1 MKCDMAVVQHQLV
14 VAVDGGGSKTRAL
27 AGVIELPNSA
37 TGSPATGSP
46 ATGSPATGSPATGS
60 HKLALQ
66 NPSTPDVGSVTIL
79 SSANAGPGNPRSVGF
94 DTAQAN
100 IQTAIDLALDAAH
113 QSLSLPTFADR
124 FPGLKEDRKVAATCL
139 SLAGVGRESDQR
151 RIEQWAYTSK
161 LGSRI
166 IVTTDA
172 DPLLAYLN
180 YQPASRLAAPDTSLI
195 HQRLLFSIPA
205 STNAIGLISGTGSF
219 CFGTSAAGK
228 REQCGGWG
236 GLLGDEGGGYW
247 IAMEGLKAATR
258 WADGRGPET
267 RITKIALEFL
277 GLRDATELIG
287 LVYNPQTTRDQLAK
301 VAGIVFALAAEDS
314 IAKNIVEESGRWLAE
329 LIQTVARKLEFREQG
344 IKPMLGLAGGN
355 FCNQPILLEATLR
368 ELARQNVAVE
378 EAIRIYE
385 PALGGFVLS
394 TQKLLQQLEPT
405 N

>member
-1 MKCDMAVVQHQLV
+1 MAVVQHQLV

-27 AGVIELPNSA
+27 AGVIELPNPVA
-37 TGSPATGSP
+37 R
-46 ATGSPATGSPATGS
+46 S
-60 HKLALQ
+60 HNSALQ
-66 NPSTPDVGSVTIL
+66 APNSPHVGAVTIL
-79 SSANAGPGNPRSVGF
+79 SAANTGPGNPRSVGF
-94 DTAQAN
+94 DTAQTN

-113 QSLSLPTFADR
+113 QSLSAPKYAHL
-124 FPGLKEDRKVAATCL
+124 FPGFVEDRKVAAACL
-139 SLAGVGRESDQR
+139 SLAGVGRESD
-151 RIEQWAYTSK
+151 RIRMEQWGYTAK
-161 LGSRI
+161 LGSEI

-180 YQPASRLAAPDTSLI
+180 YEPASRLAAPDNSLI
-195 HQRLLFSIPA
+195 HRRLLFSIPA

-247 IAMEGLKAATR
+247 IAMEGLKAVTR

-277 GLRDATELIG
+277 GLRNATELIG

-301 VAGIVFALAAEDS
+301 VAGIIFALAAEDS
-314 IAKNIVEESGRWLAE
+314 IAKNIVEDSGRWLAE
-329 LIQTVARKLEFREQG
+329 LIHTVARKLGFREQG
-344 IKPMLGLAGGN
+344 IRPLLGLAGGN

-368 ELARQNVAVE
+368 ELARQNIAIE
-378 EAIRIYE
+378 ESICIYE

-394 TQKLLQQLEPT
+394 TQKLLEPFC